1 MTCQLSVKAYSHKG
15 FSRFLFVSRVSIV
28 SSKGKNQKTCSGK
41 QFFLVLLLR
50 FFSTLPGM
58 VSEHFPAEV
67 RIIFFIKKLSRAKN
81 FLRKFFSWILD
92 NFSLKKC
99 FSITSRKNAKLN
111 EHWETNFLSKISF
124 PFHQPVCIF
133 LRTYWL
139 PTKFSYRRKVMQV
152 VIFLVMWRL
161 LLRLLL
167 SLPIFL
173 I

>member
-1 MTCQLSVKAYSHKG
+1 MTFGKFFVILLLQSKICKYKNPLLVCFSPKTIIPEGVLTCQLSVKAYSHKG

-41 QFFLVLLLR
+41 QVFLVLLLR

-111 EHWETNFLSKISF
+111 EHWETKSMRFFSLGKQFFATVNFL
-124 PFHQPVCIF
+124 
-133 LRTYWL
+133 R
-139 PTKFSYRRKVMQV
+139 
-152 VIFLVMWRL
+152 
-161 LLRLLL
+161 
-167 SLPIFL
+167 
-173 I
+173 